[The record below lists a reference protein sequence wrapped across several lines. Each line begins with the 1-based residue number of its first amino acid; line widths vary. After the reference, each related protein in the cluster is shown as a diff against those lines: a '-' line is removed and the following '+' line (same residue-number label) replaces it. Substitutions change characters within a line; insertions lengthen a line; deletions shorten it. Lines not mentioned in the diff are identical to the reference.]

1 MLENSVLPSEVL
13 EVANLGFGGSP
24 KYVSKWI
31 FTDEEEMNAVN
42 DGWVL
47 HREDKENHRYLYKKQ
62 VSSAVTIGHD

>member
-42 DGWVL
+42 DGWCYIGKTK
-47 HREDKENHRYLYKKQ
+47 R
-62 VSSAVTIGHD
+62 TIDTSTKNKSVQQ